1 MIRLW
6 AFKACG
12 MTEEAKLVG
21 EKAQEIIFP
30 HPEQLP
36 FGKEKPNRFISLGSA
51 PQYGTLFLAQKKRKK
66 SQES

>member
-6 AFKACG
+6 PFEARG

-21 EKAQEIIFP
+21 ERAQETIFP
-30 HPEQLP
+30 HPEQLL
-36 FGKEKPNRFISLGSA
+36 FGKEKPNRFISPGSA
-51 PQYGTLFLAQKKRKK
+51 PQYGTLFLARSPQKR